1 MSESGVLLGG
11 SLLMLTGIDIISNEI
26 FLDIIAKLGVIGVLW
41 LWLKDMRQ
49 QMKEQRE
56 HYQKL
61 FDDLKSQQD
70 EQNDKIENLIT
81 TTLMKLLKR

>member
-1 MSESGVLLGG
+1 MSESGVILGG

-41 LWLKDMRQ
+41 LWLKDMRA
-49 QMKEQRE
+49 QMKEQRA

-61 FDDLKSQQD
+61 FDDLKEQQD
-70 EQNDKIENLIT
+70 EQNDKIEKLIT
-81 TTLMKLLKR
+81 TTLLKLLKK